1 MFQTTISPRVNETNY
16 TGHICNTSIP
26 IWLEKAREP
35 IVRMVH
41 PETAPGGKS
50 FILARTE
57 IDFQSQMFFGEDV
70 EVKTYVVN
78 LGRTSMTVEQEIWQQ
93 GKITATCKAVMVYF
107 DYDNQTSIEL
117 TPQIKSAFEIHGR
130 ALG

>member
-1 MFQTTISPRVNETNY
+1 MFQITISPRVNETNY

-41 PETAPGGKS
+41 PETTPGGTS
-50 FILARTE
+50 FILARSE
-57 IDFQSQMFFGEDV
+57 IDFHLQMFFGKDI
-70 EVKTYVVN
+70 EVKTYIVN
-78 LGRTSMTVEQEIWQQ
+78 LGRTSMIIEQEIWQGDQ
-93 GKITATCKAVMVYF
+93 LTATCKAVMVYF
-107 DYDNQTSIEL
+107 DYDNNVSIEL
-117 TPQIKSAFEIHGR
+117 TQQIKSAFEIHGR